1 MFNSDE
7 ENRKIIIEIRALVN
21 EEDNDDDFD
30 EEMDDYCMFMKQMF
44 LDTSGLN

>member
-1 MFNSDE
+1 MFNGDE

-21 EEDNDDDFD
+21 DEDD
-30 EEMDDYCMFMKQMF
+30 EDLDEDMDDYCMFMKQMF

>member
-1 MFNSDE
+1 MFNGDE

-21 EEDNDDDFD
+21 DEDD
-30 EEMDDYCMFMKQMF
+30 EDIDEDMDDYCMFMKQMF